1 MKQFK
6 EAGRIVRE
14 QTPGRPEVS
23 HPGFAGRIGI
33 ACENITPPVEIYS
46 RNWGAAKHD
55 QAESIHD
62 LLSLTAISFSSEEH
76 PRPLVLLDFDLG
88 WWRSES
94 MFQSFQRKLLE
105 ELSLKSSEL
114 IIAFSHTH
122 AGPAFVD
129 EDPSLPGSELVE
141 EYLQRILQKA
151 IDTARL
157 AIKNE
162 TEAILDWHTGRCD
175 LASNRDFTDPTT
187 NANRIICGYNPYG
200 VADDTLLV
208 GRVTNRQGTVI
219 ATLVNY
225 ACHPTTLAWEN
236 RTISPDYIGAMRET
250 IEMAIDAPALFLQGA
265 SGELSPRYQYVG
277 DTAVADRYGRQL
289 GYSALAT
296 LEAMEPPATKL
307 VFDSVMESGAPLA
320 VWRHQKAVPSKQL
333 QACESSI
340 ELPLKDWPTTE
351 ELEEQQ
357 RTCEDR
363 TLQERIRRKLAIRRG
378 VGDGQT
384 YSLPVYVWQLGDVI
398 LIGSKAEAYS
408 VLQTELRRHFPQQ
421 TLVCMNL
428 INGSIGYLA
437 PRELYE
443 KNVYQVW
450 QTPFASGSLE
460 ETIKGMK
467 QIISQVLE
475 TSGS

>member
-1 MKQFK
+1 MNPSK
-6 EAGRIVRE
+6 EAGRIVWDR
-14 QTPGRPEVS
+14 TPGNPEVS
-23 HPGFAGRIGI
+23 HPAFVGRIGI
-33 ACENITPPVEIYS
+33 ARADITPPVEIYS

-55 QAESIHD
+55 QAESIHKP
-62 LLSLTAISFSSEEH
+62 LSVTAISIASEEH
-76 PRPLVLLDFDLG
+76 PTPLVLLDFDLG
-88 WWRSES
+88 WWRTES
-94 MFQSFQRKLLE
+94 LFQSFQKRLLD
-105 ELSLKSSEL
+105 ELSLQSPEL

-122 AGPAFVD
+122 AGAAFID
-129 EDPSLPGSELVE
+129 GDPSLPGSELVE
-141 EYLQRILQKA
+141 EYLRHILQTA
-151 IDTARL
+151 IETARL

-175 LASNRDFTDPTT
+175 LASNRDFIDPTK
-187 NANRIICGYNPYG
+187 NANRIICGYNPHG
-200 VADDTLLV
+200 KADDTLLV
-208 GRVTNRQGTVI
+208 GRVTNSQGTII

-236 RTISPDYIGAMRET
+236 KTISPDYIGAMRET
-250 IEMAIDAPALFLQGA
+250 IEAVTHAPALFLQGV

-277 DTAVADRYGRQL
+277 DTAVADRHGRQL

-320 VWRHQKAVPSKQL
+320 VWRHQQTTPSKQL

-340 ELPLKDWPTTE
+340 ELPLKDWPSAE

-363 TLQERIRRKLAIRRG
+363 TLQERLRRRLAIRRG

-384 YSLPVYVWQLGDVI
+384 YSLSVYTWKIGDVV

-408 VLQTELRRHFPQQ
+408 VLQTELRSHFPQE

-437 PRELYE
+437 PRELYD

-460 ETIKGMK
+460 ATIKGMVR
-467 QIISQVLE
+467 IIDQV
-475 TSGS
+475 GR

>member
-6 EAGRIVRE
+6 EAGRIVCERN
-14 QTPGRPEVS
+14 PGNPEVS
-23 HPGFAGRIGI
+23 HPAFSGRIGI
-33 ACENITPPVEIYS
+33 ARGDITPPVEIYS

-55 QAESIHD
+55 QAESIHKP
-62 LLSLTAISFSSEEH
+62 LNVTAISLASEEH
-76 PRPLVLLDFDLG
+76 STPLVLLDFDLG
-88 WWRSES
+88 WWRKETL
-94 MFQSFQRKLLE
+94 FQSFQKKLLD
-105 ELSLKSSEL
+105 ELSLKSPEL

-122 AGPAFVD
+122 AGAAFVD
-129 EDPSLPGSELVE
+129 EDPLLPGSELVE
-141 EYLQRILQKA
+141 NYLQHILQTA

-175 LASNRDFTDPTT
+175 LASNRDFIDPTI
-187 NANRIICGYNPYG
+187 NANRIVCGYNPHG
-200 VADDTLLV
+200 KADDTLLV
-208 GRVTNRQGTVI
+208 GRVTNKQGTII

-236 RTISPDYIGAMRET
+236 KTISPDYIGAMRET
-250 IEMAIDAPALFLQGA
+250 IETATNAPALFLQGV

-277 DTAVADRYGRQL
+277 DTAVADRHGRQL

-340 ELPLKDWPTTE
+340 ELPLKDWPSAE
-351 ELEEQQ
+351 ELEKQQ
-357 RTCEDR
+357 LACEDR
-363 TLQERIRRKLAIRRG
+363 TVQERLRRKLAIRRG

-384 YSLPVYVWQLGDVI
+384 YSLPVYTWQIGDVV
-398 LIGSKAEAYS
+398 LVGSKAEAYS
-408 VLQTELRRHFPQQ
+408 ILQTELRSRFPEQ

-437 PRELYE
+437 PRELYD
-443 KNVYQVW
+443 KNIYQVW

-460 ETIKGMK
+460 ATIEGAT
-467 QIISQVLE
+467 QILNRIFEMS
-475 TSGS
+475 

>member
-14 QTPGRPEVS
+14 HTPGKPEVS
-23 HPGFAGRIGI
+23 HPGFAGRIGV
-33 ACENITPPVEIYS
+33 ARGDITPPVEIYS

-55 QAESIHD
+55 QAESIHKP
-62 LLSLTAISFSSEEH
+62 LSVTALSIASEEH
-76 PRPLVLLDFDLG
+76 PSPLVLLDFDLG
-88 WWRSES
+88 WWRTVSL
-94 MFQSFQRKLLE
+94 FQSFQKKLLD
-105 ELSLKSSEL
+105 ELSLQSSEL

-122 AGPAFVD
+122 AGAAFVD
-129 EDPSLPGSELVE
+129 EDPSLPGSELVK
-141 EYLQRILQKA
+141 EYLQSVLQTAIETAKA
-151 IDTARL
+151 

-162 TEAILDWHTGRCD
+162 TGAIFEWHTGRCD
-175 LASNRDFTDPTT
+175 LASNRDFNDPTI
-187 NANRIICGYNPYG
+187 NANRIVCGYNPYG
-200 VADDTLLV
+200 KADDTLLV
-208 GRVTNRQGTVI
+208 GRVTDSQGMII
-219 ATLVNY
+219 ATVVNY

-236 RTISPDYIGAMRET
+236 KTISPDYIGAMRET
-250 IEMAIDAPALFLQGA
+250 IETATNAPALFLQGV

-277 DTAVADRYGRQL
+277 ETAVADRHGRQL

-320 VWRHQKAVPSKQL
+320 VWRHQPSTLSTKL
-333 QACESSI
+333 KACETSI

-351 ELEEQQ
+351 ELEKQQ
-357 RTCEDR
+357 RTCKDR
-363 TLQERIRRKLAIRRG
+363 TLQERLRRRLAIRCG

-384 YSLPVYVWQLGDVI
+384 YSLPVYSWKIGDVI

-408 VLQTELRRHFPQQ
+408 VLQTELRSHFPQE
-421 TLVCMNL
+421 TLICMNL

-437 PRELYE
+437 PQELYE

-450 QTPFASGSLE
+450 QTPFARGSLE
-460 ETIKGMK
+460 ATIEGMARIID
-467 QIISQVLE
+467 QI
-475 TSGS
+475 GR